1 MGVQGLAS
9 FLENHRR
16 IHREVQ
22 FRRSRLVI
30 DGCNLNYLLYFS
42 SGLDENHG
50 EEYAAF
56 ERLVESF
63 ISALRSCDISPYV
76 VLDGASDV
84 SDKKDET
91 LARRSEERVQKASQ
105 AATSSRPMHVLPQ
118 LAKLVFRQTLVRL
131 EVPVAQCFAESDQ
144 EIAALASEW
153 KCPVLSND
161 SDFFIFDLPAGF
173 LPISHFCWKEVK
185 RSGSQ
190 NFISCRR
197 FYTSSF
203 CIFFGIQRQLLPTFA
218 ALAGND
224 YVKLREIRW
233 TQFVPEDQGK
243 PHRLEGLLRWLQ
255 DFQQPQ
261 DALEAALGLMGDLST
276 KTREEL
282 LQKLHQGMEGYE
294 LCPSSLSRFFLHGVP
309 PELSVGLVP
318 LWMLLPLT
326 QARLT
331 ADVLD
336 VLHLHTM
343 TGLSPVVEPEELRS
357 SNQISRRI
365 RQVMYGLLLCN
376 TESLQVRE
384 IDRDGLKLR
393 SIPVSPMFTRTS
405 KRFKLSSLNQVM
417 ALFNLK
423 VLFIIRSTSG
433 VPQRSSWT
441 SCSRR
446 TALIVCRFYWRAE
459 PPPDP
464 SLLKALLQGISSG
477 PDLSVCVAGLQR
489 ADRSCTQKLDI
500 NVVYSF
506 NQWQVCLKNSI
517 WLNQLLGFPLPEPDI
532 ARLFEGTL
540 VHQLVH
546 NMRTGGK
553 PKTLMKSDRTSKEQY
568 RTMLSILHQVQA
580 QQAGVG
586 SENREKAS
594 TRKQEQQEPL
604 KEPPLNL
611 QQLFLLHHHEETDP
625 EAHIDVQTLEE
636 LQLEEQLSVRTR
648 FKTKDRSNRCNKVQ
662 TDPEEGLQGA
672 GHNLTGVGPPN

>member
-309 PELSVGLVP
+309 PELSALKEVGLVP

-405 KRFKLSSLNQVM
+405 KRFKLSSLNQEDRSDR
-417 ALFNLK
+417 LQ
-423 VLFIIRSTSG
+423 VLLEVLG
-433 VPQRSSWT
+433 VTQDS
-441 SCSRR
+441 
-446 TALIVCRFYWRAE
+446 L
-459 PPPDP
+459 
-464 SLLKALLQGISSG
+464 SLLPPQLKLGGHLLLAAESRTSSG
-477 PDLSVCVAGLQR
+477 PEPAEGSAAGDQHWNQDRTCLQR